1 MPEDFDMHA
10 GEYVLGTLGGA
21 ERHAFERRLA
31 REPKLKDAV
40 ASWQKRLAPLDECIA
55 SVAPPP
61 ALWNSIVA
69 EVPELATRPRLELLQ
84 GGAPDKL
91 RSAVSRWRGAAL
103 AASAIAA
110 TLAVGLVSREMSRE
124 PPAARPNYVA
134 VVNRGGDQPAL
145 IVRVDLA
152 TGTVLVRPVSTET
165 PENKSLELWVIN
177 EGAAP
182 KSMGVIA
189 SDAKKLTVP
198 VAANA
203 TFAVTV
209 EQTGGSPDGKP
220 QGPIIYSG
228 KLIQE

>member
-1 MPEDFDMHA
+1 MPEDFDLQA
-10 GEYVLGTLGGA
+10 GEYVLGTLGQA
-21 ERHAFERRLA
+21 ERHTLERRLT
-31 REPKLKDAV
+31 REPLLQGAV
-40 ASWQKRLAPLDECIA
+40 SGWQKRLGSLDA
-55 SVAPPP
+55 ALTPVAPPP
-61 ALWNSIVA
+61 ALWHSIAA
-69 EVPELATRPRLELLQ
+69 EIPELAARAKLELLQ

-91 RSAVSRWRGAAL
+91 RSAVARWRSAAV
-103 AASAIAA
+103 AATAIAA
-110 TLAVGLVSREMSRE
+110 TLAVGLVSRELTRV

-182 KSMGVIA
+182 KSMGIIG
-189 SDAKKLTVP
+189 SDPKKLTVP
-198 VAANA
+198 VIANA

-220 QGPIIYSG
+220 QGPIVYSG
-228 KLIQE
+228 KLMME